1 METQLQTEQFHQ
13 KFLYTYDSLESL
25 FIQKQKFSK
34 TKSDYNSLLENL
46 SAALNP
52 IQLNDEN
59 ISDEDTID
67 SFSDEINKQINH
79 KRRYTFLKESKIL
92 LTQIPEFILN

>member
-1 METQLQTEQFHQ
+1 METQLQMEQFHQ
-13 KFLYTYDSLESL
+13 KYYTYDSLEPL
-25 FIQKQKFSK
+25 LIQKQKFSK
-34 TKSDYNSLLENL
+34 TKIDYNPLLEHL

-52 IQLNDEN
+52 IQLNES
-59 ISDEDTID
+59 ISDDEDTND
-67 SFSDEINKQINH
+67 SFSDDINRQINH

>member
-34 TKSDYNSLLENL
+34 TKNDYNSLLEKL
-46 SAALNP
+46 STALNP
-52 IQLNDEN
+52 IQLNEEN
-59 ISDEDTID
+59 ISDEDTND
-67 SFSDEINKQINH
+67 SFSDESNKQINN
-79 KRRYTFLKESKIL
+79 KS
-92 LTQIPEFILN
+92 